1 MELIDRPPRYGSQG
15 RNFVLGAGM
24 HTTVAA
30 GVYRERAL
38 GTVVGACAVAGAGA
52 LVLGLLPLGSLSRHM
67 ATHIALMNIVA
78 PLTAVVMYSRRETLG
93 LARGPST
100 LWIATVG
107 QLAVLWFAHSPIVHH
122 AMQSHFAAAVAVHG
136 ALFLSA
142 LVFWISIVKSVRSRW
157 HAILALLVSGK
168 LACLLGALLTFSPRM
183 IYGAHATGT
192 SDAAALADQ
201 HLSGLL
207 MIVACPLS
215 FILTA
220 TVLTAQILGDVSA
233 PHTAPSL
240 LDRNPVGQ

>member
-1 MELIDRPPRYGSQG
+1 
-15 RNFVLGAGM
+15 M
-24 HTTVAA
+24 HSTMAA

-38 GTVVGACAVAGAGA
+38 GIVVGACAVAAAGA
-52 LVLGLLPLGSLSRHM
+52 LVLGLLSLDSLSRHM
-67 ATHIALMNIVA
+67 VTHIALMNVVA
-78 PLTAVVMYSRRETLG
+78 PLAAVIMYGRRETLG

-107 QLAVLWFAHSPIVHH
+107 QLSVLWFAHSPIVHH
-122 AMQSHFAAAVAVHG
+122 AMQSHFAAAVAVHA

-168 LACLLGALLTFSPRM
+168 LACLLGALLTFSPRV
-183 IYGAHATGT
+183 IYSAHATGG
-192 SDAAALADQ
+192 SDALLLADQ
-201 HLSGLL
+201 HLAGLL

-220 TVLTAQILGDVSA
+220 IVLTAQMLGDVSA
-233 PHTAPSL
+233 PRTAPL